1 MRVSTLRS
9 QFQCSSFF
17 NSRQLQCAVSQ
28 VTVPCMICQDEAG
41 SFYNFFFFSTPEEVS
56 EYQLDV
62 SYLEFWS
69 TVNNVSQW

>member
-1 MRVSTLRS
+1 ML
-9 QFQCSSFF
+9 
-17 NSRQLQCAVSQ
+17 SQ

-41 SFYNFFFFSTPEEVS
+41 SFYNFFLIFSTPEEVS